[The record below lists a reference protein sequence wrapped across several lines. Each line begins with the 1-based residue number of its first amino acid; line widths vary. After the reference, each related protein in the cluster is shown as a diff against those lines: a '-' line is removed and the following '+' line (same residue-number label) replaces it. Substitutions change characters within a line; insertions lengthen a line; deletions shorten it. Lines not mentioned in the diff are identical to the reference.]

1 MTCNYLDDEPGNEGA
16 VLSPEHPTSEEED
29 CADKVVH
36 GDDDGS
42 DEKGADEAH
51 GGEVGGRVAEREGET
66 VANRQVMAD
75 NVTGRKRAER
85 RIRPI

>member
-51 GGEVGGRVAEREGET
+51 GGPSDPPLQDTLLLLVA
-66 VANRQVMAD
+66 
-75 NVTGRKRAER
+75 VTINTAGSV
-85 RIRPI
+85 IV